1 MANDMA
7 LASPNSA
14 TIACTE
20 RGLTI
25 AGTRIT
31 LYDVMDYVTEQYPAK
46 FIQAL
51 FNLTE
56 AQIDAALS
64 YIETNRVDVEAEY
77 QRVLEEAEALR
88 LYYEERNRP
97 LREKI
102 ARLPPS
108 GARSSLGKTA
118 GSEGKTPVQAMIF
131 LIDYN
136 LNGPV
141 RKLEWKPPGGGFH
154 SNFRISLMDRH

>member
-1 MANDMA
+1 MV
-7 LASPNSA
+7 LASNWPA
-14 TIACTE
+14 AIVRTE

-56 AQIDAALS
+56 AQMNAALS
-64 YIETNRVDVEAEY
+64 YIETNRADVEAEY
-77 QRVLEEAEALR
+77 QRVLKDAEALR

-102 ARLPPS
+102 ARLPP
-108 GARSSLGKTA
+108 
-118 GSEGKTPVQAMIF
+118 
-131 LIDYN
+131 
-136 LNGPV
+136 
-141 RKLEWKPPGGGFH
+141 PPGQEAVWEKLQAAKAKRQSGQ
-154 SNFRISLMDRH
+154 

>member
-1 MANDMA
+1 MV
-7 LASPNSA
+7 LASNWPA
-14 TIACTE
+14 AIVRTE

-56 AQIDAALS
+56 AQMNAALS
-64 YIETNRVDVEAEY
+64 YIETNRADVEAEY
-77 QRVLEEAEALR
+77 QRVLKDAEALR

-102 ARLPPS
+102 ARLPPPS
-108 GARSSLGKTA
+108 GQEAVWEKL
-118 GSEGKTPVQAMIF
+118 QAAKAKRQS
-131 LIDYN
+131 
-136 LNGPV
+136 GQ
-141 RKLEWKPPGGGFH
+141 
-154 SNFRISLMDRH
+154 